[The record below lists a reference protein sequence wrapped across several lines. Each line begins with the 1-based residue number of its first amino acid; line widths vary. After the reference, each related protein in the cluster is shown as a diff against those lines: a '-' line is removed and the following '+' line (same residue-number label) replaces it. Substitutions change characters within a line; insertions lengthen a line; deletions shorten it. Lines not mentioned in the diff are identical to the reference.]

1 MFGPLFGRCNMIE
14 VWDNANKETSFW
26 EHIPYTF
33 KPLHGEWT
41 NEMYEEMLGVAQYE
55 HFKLLEWEVF

>member
-1 MFGPLFGRCNMIE
+1 MIE